1 MKSLVL
7 ILCVLIAVTLLA
19 VGLAGK
25 RPRPSDGSWVPLNA
39 SGRAG
44 LIVLAMTVALA
55 AIAYQAGWI
64 FPPRGATKVWTSDAA
79 PPIGGGSAAP
89 TVPKSLWNEA
99 AVAQQAADA
108 RRAAGIV
115 DEPAPVSTTKPT
127 APEPG
132 SLTQAAVGEEGA
144 QPVTAGSV
152 DSNRSLAQVK
162 AQLQAQVQPS
172 SAPLPATSAAEA
184 GPPPCDCANPPAKPA
199 VAAKAAPATSGAA
212 PRRSTRSTSSRSVAS
227 SRDGRVNVCEV
238 QRRYGTDRLSYYGLT
253 EAELRAADAYAAARS
268 ASASRSHGAS
278 SAGSVLVRNR
288 LGPGQRAEL
297 VRISIDG
304 GASSELRL
312 GPGKT
317 SGSVRL
323 RLPAGSAR
331 YRLSGYTE
339 FADGRRVPVDG
350 EGWIDQG
357 DGSLQVRT
365 ADAGDGGSLYLEP
378 G

>member
-7 ILCVLIAVTLLA
+7 IFCVLIAVGLLA
-19 VGLAGK
+19 LGLTGK

-64 FPPRGATKVWTSDAA
+64 LAPRAATKVWTSDAA
-79 PPIGGGSAAP
+79 PPIGGGSPSP
-89 TVPKSLWNEA
+89 TLPKSLWNEA

-115 DEPAPVSTTKPT
+115 DDPAPASP
-127 APEPG
+127 AEAAAAEPG
-132 SLTQAAVGEEGA
+132 SLAQAALRETA
-144 QPVTAGSV
+144 DSADSPVPAKAV
-152 DSNRSLAQVK
+152 DSNQSLAQVK

-172 SAPLPATSAAEA
+172 NAVPPATAVAVAE
-184 GPPPCDCANPPAKPA
+184 PPPCDCANPSTKS
-199 VAAKAAPATSGAA
+199 AAPKAKATSGSA
-212 PRRSTRSTSSRSVAS
+212 PRRPTRPAGSRSVAS
-227 SRDGRVNVCEV
+227 SRDGRVNVCDV

-253 EAELRAADAYAAARS
+253 EADLQPVSSGSY
-268 ASASRSHGAS
+268 SRPSG

-288 LGPGQRAEL
+288 LAPGQRAEVL
-297 VRISIDG
+297 RISIDG

-312 GPGKT
+312 GPGKS

-323 RLPAGSAR
+323 RIPAGSAR

-350 EGWIDQG
+350 EGWIDEG

-365 ADAGDGGSLYLEP
+365 ADASGGGALYLEP

>member
-7 ILCVLIAVTLLA
+7 ILCVLIAVALLA
-19 VGLAGK
+19 LGLMGK

-79 PPIGGGSAAP
+79 PPIGGSASP
-89 TVPKSLWNEA
+89 TLPKALWNEA
-99 AVAQQAADA
+99 AVAQQTADA
-108 RRAAGIV
+108 RRAAGLV
-115 DEPAPVSTTKPT
+115 DEPAPAAPTTE
-127 APEPG
+127 AAASEPG
-132 SLTQAAVGEEGA
+132 SLTQAAVGEA
-144 QPVTAGSV
+144 TAAPAAAGTA
-152 DSNRSLAQVK
+152 DSNQSLAQVK

-172 SAPLPATSAAEA
+172 NAAALAAAAEPE
-184 GPPPCDCANPPAKPA
+184 PPPCDCANPPAKPA
-199 VAAKAAPATSGAA
+199 AAAKAAPAASSAA
-212 PRRSTRSTSSRSVAS
+212 PRRSTRSTTSRSVAS
-227 SRDGRVNVCEV
+227 SRDGRVSVCDV
-238 QRRYGTDRLSYYGLT
+238 QRRYGTDKLSYYGLT
-253 EAELRAADAYAAARS
+253 EADLRAADAQTGSR
-268 ASASRSHGAS
+268 SASRSYGAA

-288 LGPGQRAEL
+288 LGPEQRAEVL
-297 VRISIDG
+297 RISIDG

-312 GPGKT
+312 GPGKP

-323 RLPAGSAR
+323 RIPAGSAR

-339 FADGRRVPVDG
+339 FADGRRVPIDG
-350 EGWIDQG
+350 EGWIDEG

-365 ADAGDGGSLYLEP
+365 ADASYGGALYLEP

>member
-7 ILCVLIAVTLLA
+7 ILCVLIAVALLA
-19 VGLAGK
+19 LGLMGK

-79 PPIGGGSAAP
+79 PPIGGSASP
-89 TVPKSLWNEA
+89 TLPKALWNEA
-99 AVAQQAADA
+99 AVAQQTADA
-108 RRAAGIV
+108 RRAAGLV
-115 DEPAPVSTTKPT
+115 DDPPPAAPTTE
-127 APEPG
+127 AAASEPG
-132 SLTQAAVGEEGA
+132 SLTQAAVGEA
-144 QPVTAGSV
+144 TAPAAAGTA
-152 DSNRSLAQVK
+152 DSNQSLAQVK

-172 SAPLPATSAAEA
+172 NAAAPATAAASEPE
-184 GPPPCDCANPPAKPA
+184 PPPCDCANPPAKPA
-199 VAAKAAPATSGAA
+199 VATAKAAPATSSAA
-212 PRRSTRSTSSRSVAS
+212 PRRSTRSTTSRSVAS
-227 SRDGRVNVCEV
+227 SRDGRVNVCDV
-238 QRRYGTDRLSYYGLT
+238 QRRYGTDKLSYYGLT
-253 EAELRAADAYAAARS
+253 EADLRAADAQAGSR
-268 ASASRSHGAS
+268 SASRSYGAA

-288 LGPGQRAEL
+288 LGPEQRAEVL
-297 VRISIDG
+297 RISLDG

-323 RLPAGSAR
+323 RIPAGSAR

-339 FADGRRVPVDG
+339 FADGRRVPIDG
-350 EGWIDQG
+350 EGWIDEG
-357 DGSLQVRT
+357 DSSLQVRT
-365 ADAGDGGSLYLEP
+365 ADASSGGALYLEP